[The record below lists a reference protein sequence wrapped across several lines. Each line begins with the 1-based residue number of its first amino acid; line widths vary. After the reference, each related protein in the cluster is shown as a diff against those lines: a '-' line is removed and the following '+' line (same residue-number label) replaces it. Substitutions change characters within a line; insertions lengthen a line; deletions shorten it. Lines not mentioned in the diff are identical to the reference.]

1 MRGRSRVADRG
12 KKSLKFRDTDHPYA
26 SAILLVLVA
35 FAIRYALEPV
45 LVERSPL
52 LLFTVP
58 VVIAAGRYGTTAGLI
73 ATGLSLVLAT
83 LFFMAPRFPP
93 ILSPD
98 DVASLCVFIL
108 TSAAM
113 LSFAVHLKASRRR
126 EHELQQTLQQQ
137 RTESAMGTMA
147 ATLAHE
153 LNQPLAAAANYVG
166 AGKRMAETLD
176 GRAQA
181 KLITGLTEAEAQIR
195 RAGDIIRY
203 ARDLVSSPS
212 SAERQPTSLRSMVGS
227 VLKPLQASGTCAGLN
242 LRIEIEP
249 EADAVMVNPIQIE
262 QVLLNV
268 IRNACQA
275 GAGDRNGNKVVV
287 SGKTD
292 GEFALVEV
300 RDFGPGIDHARLQT
314 LFSPVAKPSSGGL
327 GLGLPI
333 SRTIIESH
341 GGKLW
346 AENQADGGASFYFTV
361 PNREVQPS

>member
-1 MRGRSRVADRG
+1 
-12 KKSLKFRDTDHPYA
+12 LKFRDTERPYV

-35 FAIRYALEPV
+35 FAVRYALEPV

-73 ATGLSLVLAT
+73 ATALSLVLAT

-93 ILSPD
+93 ILSAD

-126 EHELQQTLQQQ
+126 ERELQQTLQLQ
-137 RTESAMGTMA
+137 RTESEMGALA

-166 AGKRMAETLD
+166 AGKRMAASLE
-176 GRAQA
+176 GSAQA
-181 KLITGLTEAEAQIR
+181 TLITGLSEAEAQIR

-203 ARDLVSSPS
+203 ARDLVSNPS
-212 SAERQPTSLRSMVGS
+212 SAERQRTSLRSIIGS

-242 LRIEIEP
+242 LRVEIEP

-275 GAGDRNGNKVVV
+275 GAGDRGGSKVVV
-287 SGKTD
+287 SSRAQGD
-292 GEFALVEV
+292 FSLVEV
-300 RDFGPGIDHARLQT
+300 RDFGPGIDSQRLQT
-314 LFSPVAKPSSGGL
+314 LFSPVAKPSGDGL

-333 SRTIIESH
+333 SRTIIEAH

-346 AENQADGGASFYFTV
+346 AENQRDGGASFYFTV
-361 PNREVQPS
+361 PNREAQLS